1 MIKSLSKRA
10 KRNTS
15 IQGPDDNG
23 TTKVLYLKM
32 LSRHFNHVE
41 LPTRTQAKKQN
52 SHIIKLGDL
61 YAGNSQAKR
70 EPRLKFNHLIKELH
84 HFRLD
89 SSRKLQYY
97 PHPAQLPKEICQN
110 AMSHGFVKVTQ

>member
-1 MIKSLSKRA
+1 
-10 KRNTS
+10 
-15 IQGPDDNG
+15 
-23 TTKVLYLKM
+23 M

-41 LPTRTQAKKQN
+41 LPPRTQAKKQN

-70 EPRLKFNHLIKELH
+70 EPRLKFNHLIKELY

-89 SSRKLQYY
+89 AAENSSITLIQHNCPRKSAKTQCHMDLSRSHNDLVGIQL
-97 PHPAQLPKEICQN
+97 HRLIGPAQGYKLVNLQEWMKI
-110 AMSHGFVKVTQ
+110 

>member
-1 MIKSLSKRA
+1 MSKRA

-15 IQGPDDNG
+15 IQVPDDNG
-23 TTKVLYLKM
+23 TPKVLYLKM

-41 LPTRTQAKKQN
+41 LPTRIWAKKQN

-70 EPRLKFNHLIKELH
+70 EPKMKFDHLIKELRH
-84 HFRLD
+84 LCLD
-89 SSRKLQYY
+89 SSNKLQYY

-110 AMSHGFVKVTQ
+110 AMSHGFVKVT